1 MISAA
6 GRDKETRDLAR
17 ARRIVAELTLSFEE
31 NHGTEVAFRSGVSG
45 ELSQARE
52 ALPRA
57 EVLAGRL
64 HDSAFRTQWALT
76 DRGNGGRR

>member
-6 GRDKETRDLAR
+6 GREKEARRIAR
-17 ARRIVAELTLSFEE
+17 ARRILAELTLSFEAD
-31 NHGTEVAFRSGVSG
+31 HGTEIAFRSGVSG

-52 ALPRA
+52 ALRRA

-64 HDSAFRTQWALT
+64 HDSAFRTQWALA